1 MSRDSFLFL
10 VFFFFSVKIE
20 VRRFSNAEDGDVFT
34 VKTRVIKLTNAERSW
49 VRLTELQWIAVN
61 QVFTDRWQIFLCAKI
76 AGSFELREVRLTGVD
91 GQELV

>member
-1 MSRDSFLFL
+1 MYP
-10 VFFFFSVKIE
+10 V
-20 VRRFSNAEDGDVFT
+20 
-34 VKTRVIKLTNAERSW
+34 LTNAERSW

-91 GQELV
+91 GQELVYLSSLRTKFSTLFYG